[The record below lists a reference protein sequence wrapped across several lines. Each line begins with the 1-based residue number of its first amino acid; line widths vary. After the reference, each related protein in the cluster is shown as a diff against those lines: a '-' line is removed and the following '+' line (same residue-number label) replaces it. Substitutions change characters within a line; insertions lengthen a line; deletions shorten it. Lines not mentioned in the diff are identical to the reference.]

1 MFGVGGGAFVMR
13 WGVVMSMRRCCG
25 EKGSGRSSTW
35 GASRQA
41 AVQGQIFDVMGY
53 MVDAM

>member
-41 AVQGQIFDVMGY
+41 AVQGQIFDFMGY

>member
-25 EKGSGRSSTW
+25 EKGMADHQRW